1 MKTNQ
6 TTIDFT
12 PKGKPFKIE
21 KIQSYELTDRTK
33 SIVKYFDLQGDS
45 VKEEFVGNL
54 ELPDQWNVG
63 LIVGGSGTG
72 KTTIV
77 KELFP
82 NEYINGHTYGN
93 RSIVDEF
100 SQDKDIDEIIKVLMS
115 VGFSSPPSWLKPYQ
129 VLSMGEK
136 MRVDLAKS
144 ILEDRDLIVFD
155 EFTSVVD
162 RITARYGSELIAKKI
177 RKDNKQFVG
186 VSCHLDIIEWM
197 NPDWVF
203 NTDTMEFYIPE
214 KKKFNTPLRSIGQ
227 KIKDCGEFL
236 ESIII

>member
-1 MKTNQ
+1 M
-6 TTIDFT
+6 DFT
-12 PKGKPFKIE
+12 PKGKRFVIE
-21 KIQSYELTDRTK
+21 KSHTFPKTERTEQ
-33 SIVKYFDLQGDS
+33 IVKYFDLQGDS
-45 VKEEFVGNL
+45 IKEQFIGHL

-82 NEYINGHTYGN
+82 DEYIFGHSYGN
-93 RSIVDEF
+93 SSIIDEF
-100 SQDKDIDEIIKVLMS
+100 PEGKDIDEIIKVLMS
-115 VGFSSPPSWLKPYQ
+115 VGFSSPPSWLKPYD

-136 MRVDLAKS
+136 MRVDIAKS

-162 RITARYGSELIAKKI
+162 RITAQYGSELIANRI
-177 RKDNKQFVG
+177 RKENKQFVG

-214 KKKFNTPLRSIGQ
+214 KKKSNTKSKSFVQRIR
-227 KIKDCGEFL
+227 DFGELL
-236 ESIII
+236 ESITI

>member
-1 MKTNQ
+1 MQ
-6 TTIDFT
+6 IEMDFT
-12 PKGKPFKIE
+12 PKGKQFVIE
-21 KIQSYELTDRTK
+21 KNHTFTRTERTEQ
-33 SIVKYFDLQGDS
+33 IVKYFDLQGES
-45 VKEEFVGNL
+45 IKEQFIGNL

-77 KELFP
+77 RELFP
-82 NEYINGHTYGN
+82 DEYIYGHSYGSS
-93 RSIVDEF
+93 SIIDEF
-100 SQDKDIDEIIKVLMS
+100 PQGKDIDEIIKVLMS
-115 VGFSSPPSWLKPYQ
+115 VGFSSPPSWLKPYD

-136 MRVDLAKS
+136 MRVDIAKS
-144 ILEDRDLIVFD
+144 ILEDRELIVFD

-162 RITARYGSELIAKKI
+162 RITAQYGSELIAKKI
-177 RKDNKQFVG
+177 RRDNKQFVG

-214 KKKFNTPLRSIGQ
+214 KKKSNTKSKSFVQRIR
-227 KIKDCGEFL
+227 DFGEFL
-236 ESIII
+236 ESITI

>member
-1 MKTNQ
+1 ME
-6 TTIDFT
+6 
-12 PKGKPFKIE
+12 FKIE
-21 KIQSYELTDRTK
+21 KKHTFTK
-33 SIVKYFDLQGDS
+33 SERTDQIVKYFDLQGNTVD
-45 VKEEFVGNL
+45 ETFIGNL
-54 ELPDQWNVG
+54 ELPEQWNVG

-82 NEYINGHTYGN
+82 DDYILGHTYGN
-93 RSIVDEF
+93 KSVIDEF
-100 SQDKDIDEIIKVLMS
+100 PVEKDIDEIIKTLMS
-115 VGFSSPPSWLKPYQ
+115 VGFSSPPSWLKPYE

-136 MRVDLAKS
+136 MRVDLAYS
-144 ILEDRDLIVFD
+144 LLQDREVIVFD

-162 RITARYGSELIAKKI
+162 RITARYGSELISKKI
-177 RKDNKQFVG
+177 RKDNKKFVG

-197 NPDWVF
+197 DPDWVF

-214 KKKFNTPLRSIGQ
+214 KKKSNTQLKSINQ
-227 KIKDCGEFL
+227 RIKDSGQFL